1 MNKVKGYLPLIAFVF
16 AAFAAFA
23 FTPLD
28 DVPEYAQ
35 DPVESDI
42 WYDLT
47 EEDPGPG
54 TYNCDQTSAICTREL
69 PSPTADMV
77 SSGVFTKNGEL
88 TIVP

>member
-1 MNKVKGYLPLIAFVF
+1 MNTLVKRLPLFAFIL

-35 DPVESDI
+35 DPIDSNI

-69 PSPTADMV
+69 PSPSAAMV
-77 SSGVFTKNGEL
+77 TSGVFTKNGDL
-88 TIVP
+88 PIVP